1 MTTVAARMS
10 HSMVSC
16 MPRWIYNRPPE
27 KCQENEF
34 RLAQLLND
42 SLPDSW
48 VVRWGYWYE
57 DSTGTLREGDF
68 LVLGPHGGL
77 AVMEVKSS
85 LGYQSATG
93 HWDTSDGDNPLIQL
107 QDQHQGVIRHLES
120 VAKGRRLPFITKTL
134 VLPAVEIAPNITE
147 FRGVPRQLIL
157 AGNDLR
163 HFARSWEK
171 LFPALRSVESA
182 QRAVFLDGYGDG
194 LNPKSVKAFV
204 SETDQMLLRQAT
216 ASYRLLD
223 ILAGNRQLVVEG
235 GVGTGKSWYAI
246 EQARRLAEASGA
258 TSGRQVLMVAYN
270 LALCQRL
277 RRTVAGLRLQ
287 RGGITVESAESLA
300 ASILE
305 ACGLEHEIP
314 TEVPAIREYYDQTLP
329 QLALEA
335 VSCASDKLT
344 HLLGHFDALVVD
356 EAQDHD
362 TCLTE
367 SGTETPPATSEHL
380 GWWELYVSLLRDG
393 WLSPIAV
400 FGDTAQRPPF
410 RPSGRFHITDLR
422 NQLPHH
428 AHVRLDQTLRY
439 TRPIHEFLLQLEAE
453 GTQDLVA
460 GLPRQGALIDGPEV
474 TIHATSSET
483 ASETIAQILAA
494 WQSAGLCTSS
504 KVLLLYDRSQ
514 INRTSLADIE
524 TLNKHRLMPYGDLQA
539 NPEPNTIAH
548 SSIHKA
554 KGLDALAVILVV
566 PRPFDQLT
574 DPYDRF
580 TYFMGASR
588 ARQLLAC
595 VHVSDDA
602 PSSPQ

>member
-1 MTTVAARMS
+1 
-10 HSMVSC
+10 

-34 RLAQLLND
+34 RLAQHLND
-42 SLPDSW
+42 CLPESW
-48 VVRWGYWYE
+48 IVRWGYWYE
-57 DSTGTLREGDF
+57 DNAGTLREGDF
-68 LVLGPHGGL
+68 LVLGSQGGL
-77 AVMEVKSS
+77 AVLEVKSS

-93 HWDTSDGDNPLIQL
+93 QWDTSDGDNPLVQL

-120 VAKGRRLPFITKTL
+120 VANGRRLPFITKAL
-134 VLPAVEIAPNITE
+134 VLPGLEIAPNIPE

-157 AGNDLR
+157 ARNDLR
-163 HFARSWEK
+163 HFERSWGK
-171 LFPALRSVESA
+171 LFPGLRTLESA
-182 QRAVFLDGYGDG
+182 QSAVFIDGYGDG
-194 LNPKSVKAFV
+194 LNPRSVKAFV

-216 ASYRLLD
+216 ASYRLLNL
-223 ILAGNRQLVVEG
+223 LAGNRQLIVEG

-258 TSGRQVLMVAYN
+258 ASGRQVLMVAYN
-270 LALCQRL
+270 RALCQRL

-300 ASILE
+300 ASIIE
-305 ACGLEHEIP
+305 ACGLAHEIP
-314 TEVPAIREYYDQTLP
+314 IEGPAIREYYDQTLP

-335 VSCASDKLT
+335 VSCAPDKLT
-344 HLLGHFDALVVD
+344 LLLGHFDALVVD

-362 TCLTE
+362 TCLTD
-367 SGTETPPATSEHL
+367 SGTDAPATPSENL
-380 GWWELYVSLLRDG
+380 GWWTLYVSLLRDG
-393 WLSPIAV
+393 WQSPIAV

-410 RPSGRFHITDLR
+410 RPSGRFQIADLR
-422 NQLPHH
+422 SRLPHH

-453 GTQDLVA
+453 GTEELVA

-474 TIHATSSET
+474 TIHETSSET
-483 ASETIAQILAA
+483 ATETIAGILAG
-494 WQSAGLCTSS
+494 WQSAGLCTPS

-514 INRTSLADIE
+514 INRTPLAGVESLHQ
-524 TLNKHRLMPYGDLQA
+524 HRLVPYGDLQES
-539 NPEPNTIAH
+539 PEPNTLAH

-554 KGLDALAVILVV
+554 KGLDALAIILLV
-566 PRPFDQLT
+566 PKAFDQLT
-574 DPYDRF
+574 EPYDRF

-595 VHVSDDA
+595 VHVA
-602 PSSPQ
+602 